1 MCWADSH
8 RVGAVNLRA
17 DSWFGALNYLNGLVA
32 PSFLFIAGSVLTLS
46 SQAQSNSSDAHLY
59 GTLIDATGAGVGDV
73 QVTARPEGPPNAR
86 TWSALSTATG
96 EYSFS
101 VPAGRYRVQFNRT
114 PFVSRDFILDLAA
127 GQSRTLSF
135 RLDLERLSSNVV
147 VTAQAEPS
155 LAPQTTAPVT
165 VISRDEIAARQTVS
179 LADLLLF
186 APGIAIGRTGAQGG
200 TTSIF
205 LNGGNSNFVK
215 VLVDGTPI
223 NPPGGAVDF
232 SNLTLDNID
241 KIEIVR
247 GAESAIYGT
256 DAVSGVIQLF
266 THRGT
271 TRVPEFSAFGEGGSF
286 SSGRGGGQ
294 LSGLLGAFD
303 YSAAAVY
310 FQGDGQ
316 GPNDSFLN
324 RTFSGNFGY
333 SFSDTNQIHLALRN
347 NTSDAGIPGQTLVT
361 PPSLYQGYAQKIFSA
376 NGRWDFVTGSHW
388 RHEISGTEAYT
399 NQHSFNPKQSYF
411 ATDPNA
417 FCPQTNLTAVP
428 TAEFC
433 DFTYDSLLKFNTSAF
448 NLQSSYISRKYIA
461 TAGYHY
467 EVENGGVSFVSPGHL
482 RRNNQ
487 AGYLDFRY
495 TPLSRLTLNF
505 GGRVE
510 ANSNFGTR
518 VVPRVGGSYMLR
530 SGKGFFGDTRYR
542 AFYGQGIKEPRFDQS
557 FGLDPCFPGN
567 PNLKPE
573 ESKGWTTGIDQKLA
587 SDRLKVSADYFY
599 SRFYNIISFGPTT
612 GFCGT
617 YFNTDLAIARGVNL
631 SSEFRFS
638 KRLFVNGNYTYD
650 NSRVLK
656 SPNAFDPSLIPG
668 NHLIRRPVNSGSF
681 GVNLAFARVNWNFIG
696 YFSGVRTDSNFVN
709 PTQIRN
715 PGYARFD
722 MAAHYNLT
730 HGFYVTARAVNLFDK
745 QYQDAF
751 GYPALGR
758 YYMLGLRYAFI
769 GKN

>member
-1 MCWADSH
+1 MKNII
-8 RVGAVNLRA
+8 AVLSLLA
-17 DSWFGALNYLNGLVA
+17 A
-32 PSFLFIAGSVLTLS
+32 SFLPVVSSKAAPQSQSNKASLAGTLS
-46 SQAQSNSSDAHLY
+46 DPSGAPVCEVQITAQPEASSAGQPISVASSSDGSY
-59 GTLIDATGAGVGDV
+59 
-73 QVTARPEGPPNAR
+73 
-86 TWSALSTATG
+86 SLSL
-96 EYSFS
+96 
-101 VPAGRYRVQFNRT
+101 PAGRYRLRF
-114 PFVSRDFILDLAA
+114 SRSSFAARELVLTLAP
-127 GQSRTLSF
+127 GESRVLNLH
-135 RLDLERLSSNVV
+135 LDLEPLSSSVI
-147 VTAQAEPS
+147 VTAQSVPS
-155 LAPQTTAPVT
+155 TVQQTTAPT
-165 VISRDEIAARQTVS
+165 DVISREVIDDRQAVS
-179 LADLLLF
+179 LPELLQF
-186 APGIAIGRTGAQGG
+186 STGIVVGRTGPFGG
-200 TTSIF
+200 SASIF
-205 LNGGNSNFVK
+205 LNGGNSDFTK

-223 NPPGGAVDF
+223 NPPGSAVDF
-232 SNLTLDNID
+232 SSLTTENLD

-247 GAESAIYGT
+247 GAESAIYGS

-266 THRGT
+266 TRRGE
-271 TRVPEFSAFGEGGSF
+271 TRIPSFNVYSEGGNF
-286 SSGRGGGQ
+286 SSARGGGD
-294 LSGLLGAFD
+294 LSGLVGKFD
-303 YSAAAVY
+303 YSAAAAY
-310 FQGDGQ
+310 FQADGQ
-316 GPNDSFLN
+316 GPNDAFLN

-333 SFSDTNQIHLALRN
+333 SFSDTNQLHLALRN

-361 PPSLYQGYAQKIFSA
+361 PPSLYQGYAQQIFSA
-376 NGRWDFVTGSHW
+376 NARWDFATGSHW

-399 NQHSFNPKQSYF
+399 RQHSFNPKQSYF
-411 ATDPNA
+411 ATDPKA
-417 FCPQTNLTAVP
+417 FCPQTNPAAVP

-448 NLQSSYISRKYIA
+448 NLQSSYISRKLIA

-495 TPLSRLTLNF
+495 TPLSRLTLDF

-518 VVPRVGGSYMLR
+518 VVPRIGGSYALR
-530 SGKGFFGDTRYR
+530 YGKGFFGDTRYR

-557 FGLDPCFPGN
+557 FGIDPCFPGN

-599 SRFYNIISFGPTT
+599 TRFYNIISFGPTT

-631 SSEFRFS
+631 GSEFRFS
-638 KRLFVNGNYTYD
+638 KWLFVNGNYTYD

-656 SPNAFDPSLIPG
+656 SPNAFDPSLLPG
-668 NHLIRRPVNSGSF
+668 NHLIRRPVNSGSV

-709 PTQIRN
+709 PTQINN

-730 HGFYVTARAVNLFDK
+730 RGLFVTARAINLFDK

-758 YYMLGLRYAFI
+758 YYMLGLRYAFD
-769 GKN
+769 GRN